1 MNDETQFTERA
12 LTILTLAQKLA
23 QDHQHPQLQPIHLLA
38 AFIETPED
46 GSVAYLQNLIER
58 GRYDY
63 DVFKRTVNRAL
74 VRIPQQNPAPSQITP
89 SYSLGQVLQDAAKI
103 QKQQKDSFIAQD
115 HLLFALFNDS
125 SIQQLFKEAQV
136 DIEAVKQQALEL
148 RGNQRIDSKGADTN
162 TPLEY
167 LSKYAIDMTEQA
179 RAGKLDPVIGREEE
193 IRSTIRVLARRI
205 KSNPCLIGEPG
216 IGKTAIIEG
225 VAQRIIDDDV
235 PTILQGSKLF
245 SLDLAALT
253 AGAKYKG
260 DFEERLKGVLKE
272 VEDSKT
278 LIVLFIDEIHMLM
291 GNGKDD
297 AANILK
303 PALSRGQLKVIGATT
318 NNEYR
323 SIVEKDGAFERRFQ
337 KIEVPEPTTRQTVA
351 ILRGLQPKYEIHHGV
366 RILDSALVTA
376 AQLAKRYLPYRRL
389 PDSAIDLVDI
399 SCAGVAVARDSKP
412 EELDSKE
419 RELQLIQVEIKAL
432 ERDED
437 SDSSTKERLK
447 QVKQKEASLQ
457 EELKPLKHRYEEE
470 RHGHEE
476 LTQAKK
482 KLDELE
488 NKAVDAERRYD
499 NATAADLR
507 YFAIPDIKKR
517 IAELEEQVAEEE
529 RRAGASSMIQNVVD
543 SDTIAETAARLT
555 GIPVKK
561 LTESENEKL
570 IHMEHELS
578 SQVVGQTEAIRAV
591 SNAVRL
597 ARSGLANPRQ
607 PASFLFL
614 GLSGSGKTEL
624 AKKVANFLFNDEDMI
639 IRVDC
644 SELSE
649 KHSVSKLLGT
659 TAGYVGFEEGGFL
672 TNQLKQKPYSVL
684 LFDEVE
690 KAHPDVLTV
699 LLQMLDDG
707 RITSGQG
714 KTVDCSNCIII
725 MTSNLGAEY
734 INSQPG
740 SKVQEA
746 TKGLVMGVVK
756 QHFRPEFLNRISG
769 IVVFNKLSR
778 KAIHKIVDIRLK
790 EIENRFE
797 ENDKHY
803 KLNVS
808 PEAKDF
814 LARYGYSSDMGA
826 RPLNR
831 LIQNEILNKMAL
843 RILRNEIK
851 DKETVNVVLKVGK
864 ARGTGHQED
873 EEEGLEVLPNNE
885 SSATLNQNADNM
897 DIDDFDHDEDDDI
910 EGAELD

>member
-12 LTILTLAQKLA
+12 LTVITVAQKLA

-46 GSVAYLQNLIER
+46 GTIAYLQNLIDKA
-58 GRYDY
+58 RYDY
-63 DVFKRTVNRAL
+63 DAFKRIVNKHL
-74 VRIPQQNPAPSQITP
+74 VRIPQQHPAPPQVTP
-89 SYSLGQVLQDAAKI
+89 SYALGQVLQDAAKI

-125 SIQQLFKEAQV
+125 SIKEIFKEAQI
-136 DIEAVKQQALEL
+136 DTEAVKQQALEL
-148 RGNQRIDSKGADTN
+148 RGNQRIDSRGADTN

-179 RAGKLDPVIGREEE
+179 RLGKLDPVIGREEE

-235 PTILQGSKLF
+235 PTILQNSKLF

-260 DFEERLKGVLKE
+260 DFEERFKGVLKE
-272 VEDSKT
+272 VEESKT
-278 LIVLFIDEIHMLM
+278 LIILFVDEIHMLM

-303 PALSRGQLKVIGATT
+303 PALSRAAIKVIGATT

-337 KIEVPEPTTRQTVA
+337 KIEVLEPTIRQTVA
-351 ILRGLQPKYEIHHGV
+351 ILRGIQSKYEIHHGV

-376 AQLAKRYLPYRRL
+376 TQLAKRYLPYRRL

-412 EELDSKE
+412 EELDSAE
-419 RELQLIQVEIKAL
+419 RNLQLIQVEIKAL
-432 ERDED
+432 ERDKD
-437 SDSSTKERLK
+437 ADSSTKERLK
-447 QVKQKEASLQ
+447 AAKKKEASIM
-457 EELKPLKHRYEEE
+457 EELEPLRQRYNEE
-470 RHGHEE
+470 RKGHEE
-476 LTQAKK
+476 LTLAKK
-482 KLDELE
+482 KLDDLE
-488 NKAVDAERRYD
+488 NKALDAERRYD
-499 NATAADLR
+499 TGTAADLR

-517 IAELEEQVAEEE
+517 IEQLEEQVAEEE
-529 RRAGASSMIQNVVD
+529 RRAGANSMIQNVVD

-570 IHMEHELS
+570 IHMEQDLS
-578 SQVVGQTEAIRAV
+578 KQVVGQMEAVKAV

-614 GLSGSGKTEL
+614 GLSGSGKTEM
-624 AKKVANFLFNDEDMI
+624 AKKIAGFLFNDEDMM

-659 TAGYVGFEEGGFL
+659 TAGYVGFDEGGFL
-672 TNQLKQKPYSVL
+672 TNQLQVKPYSVL

-699 LLQMLDDG
+699 MLQMLDDG
-707 RITSGQG
+707 RVTSGQG
-714 KTVDCSNCIII
+714 KTIDCSNSIII
-725 MTSNLGAEY
+725 MTSNLGAQF
-734 INSQPG
+734 IAGQSG
-740 SKVQEA
+740 SKIQPA
-746 TKGLVMGVVK
+746 TKESVMNVVK
-756 QHFRPEFLNRISG
+756 GHFRPEFLNRISS
-769 IVVFNKLSR
+769 IVIFNKLSR
-778 KAIHKIVDIRLK
+778 KVIHKIVDIRLK
-790 EIENRFE
+790 EIEDRFE
-797 ENDKHY
+797 MNDKHY
-803 KLNVS
+803 TLDLS
-808 PEAKDF
+808 PDAKEF
-814 LARYGYSSDMGA
+814 LAKYGYSDDMGA

-831 LIQNEILNKMAL
+831 LIQNEILNKLAI
-843 RILRNEIK
+843 RILKGQIK
-851 DKETVNVVLKVGK
+851 DKETVHVEYKQASDSG
-864 ARGTGHQED
+864 
-873 EEEGLEVLPNNE
+873 EEGLIVVPNHDG
-885 SSATLNQNADNM
+885 NASNTDEDM
-897 DIDDFDHDEDDDI
+897 DIDDESDYSDTPEIVND
-910 EGAELD
+910 LD

>member
-1 MNDETQFTERA
+1 MNDETQFTEKA
-12 LTILTLAQKLA
+12 LQLVTLAQKLA
-23 QDHQHPQLQPIHLLA
+23 SDHQHAQLQPLHVLA
-38 AFIETPED
+38 AFVDTPED
-46 GSVAYLQNLIER
+46 GSIGFLQNLIEKA
-58 GRYDY
+58 RYDW
-63 DVFKRTVNRAL
+63 DAFRRAVNKAL
-74 VRIPQQNPAPSQITP
+74 VRIPSQHPAPAEISP
-89 SYSLGQVLQDAAKI
+89 SYGFANVFKEAVKI

-115 HLLFALFNDS
+115 HLLFALFTDS
-125 SIQQLFKEAQV
+125 SVQQIFKECSI
-136 DIEAVKQQALEL
+136 DTEAIKQQALEM
-148 RGNQRIDSKGADTN
+148 RGSQRIDSRGADTN

-179 RAGKLDPVIGREEE
+179 CSGKLDPIIGREEE

-235 PTILQGSKLF
+235 PTILQGSKLY

-260 DFEERLKGVLKE
+260 DFEERLKGVIKE
-272 VEDSKT
+272 VEESKT

-337 KIEVPEPTTRQTVA
+337 KIDVAEPTVRQTVA

-376 AQLAKRYLPYRRL
+376 AQFAKRYLPYRRL
-389 PDSAIDLVDI
+389 PDSALDLVDI

-432 ERDED
+432 ERDKD
-437 SDSSTKERLK
+437 ADRSTKERLK
-447 QVKQKEASLQ
+447 MAKNKEASLM
-457 EELKPLKHRYEEE
+457 EELEPLRQRYNEE
-470 RHGHEE
+470 RKSYEE
-476 LTQAKK
+476 LTKAKR
-482 KLDELE
+482 KLDELD
-488 NKAVDAERRYD
+488 NKAQDAERRYD
-499 NATAADLR
+499 TATAADLR
-507 YFAIPDIKKR
+507 YFAIPDVKKQ
-517 IAELEEQVAEEE
+517 IEQLEKQVAEEE
-529 RRAGASSMIQNVVD
+529 NRSGSSSMVSNVVD
-543 SDTIAETAARLT
+543 SDTISETAARLT
-555 GIPVKK
+555 GIPVTK

-570 IHMEHELS
+570 LHMERDLS
-578 SQVVGQTEAIRAV
+578 SQVVGQLEAVKSV

-597 ARSGLANPRQ
+597 SRSGLANPRQ

-624 AKKVANFLFNDEDMI
+624 AKKIAGFLFNNEDMM

-649 KHSVSKLLGT
+649 KYSVSKLLGT
-659 TAGYVGFEEGGFL
+659 TAGYVGYEEGGFL
-672 TNQLKQKPYSVL
+672 TNQLKYKPYSVL

-714 KTVDCSNCIII
+714 KTIDCSNCIII
-725 MTSNLGAEY
+725 MTSNLGATY
-734 INSQPG
+734 INAQNG
-740 SKVQEA
+740 SKVTPE
-746 TKGLVMGVVK
+746 TKELVLSAVK
-756 QHFRPEFLNRISG
+756 QHFRPEFLNRISDM
-769 IVVFNKLSR
+769 IVFNKLSK

-790 EIENRFE
+790 EIEKRFE
-797 ENDKHY
+797 SNDKNY
-803 KLNVS
+803 KLNLT
-808 PEAKDF
+808 PEAKQF
-814 LARYGYSSDMGA
+814 LTDNGYSDDMGA

-831 LIQNEILNKMAL
+831 LIQNEILNKLAI
-843 RILRNEIK
+843 RILRNEIHE
-851 DKETVNVVLKVGK
+851 KETVNIVLKKSSK
-864 ARGTGHQED
+864 AGGEA
-873 EEEGLEVLPNNE
+873 EEYLEVLPNHE
-885 SSATLNQNADNM
+885 ANQNISAGLDQL
-897 DIDDFDHDEDDDI
+897 DDEDDDSQM
-910 EGAELD
+910 ELD

>member
-1 MNDETQFTERA
+1 MNDETQFTEKA
-12 LTILTLAQKLA
+12 LNVLTIAQKLA
-23 QDHQHPQLQPIHLLA
+23 EDHQHPQLQPIHLLA
-38 AFIETPED
+38 AFIATPED
-46 GSVAYLQNLIER
+46 GSVSYLQNLFDQA
-58 GRYDY
+58 RYDY
-63 DVFKRTVNRAL
+63 DLFKKSVNKHL
-74 VRIPQQNPAPSQITP
+74 VRIAQQHPAPQQVTP
-89 SYSLGQVLQDAAKI
+89 SYALGQVLQDAAKI

-115 HLLFALFNDS
+115 HLLFALFKDS
-125 SIQQLFKEAQV
+125 SIKQIFKDVQV
-136 DIEAVKQQALEL
+136 DVESIKQQALKL
-148 RGNQRIDSKGADTN
+148 RGNQKIDSRNADTN

-179 RAGKLDPVIGREEE
+179 RQGKLDPVIGREEE

-216 IGKTAIIEG
+216 IGKTSIIEG
-225 VAQRIIDDDV
+225 IASRIVDNDV
-235 PTILQGSKLF
+235 PTILQGCRLF
-245 SLDLAALT
+245 SLDLASLT

-272 VEDSKT
+272 VETST
-278 LIVLFIDEIHMLM
+278 QLIILFIDEIHMLM

-303 PALSRGQLKVIGATT
+303 PALSRGHLKVIGATT

-337 KIEVPEPTTRQTVA
+337 KIEVSEPTLRQTVA
-351 ILRGLQPKYEIHHGV
+351 ILRGLQQKYEIHHGV

-389 PDSAIDLVDI
+389 PDSALDLVDI

-419 RELQLIQVEIKAL
+419 RQLQLIEVEIKAL
-432 ERDED
+432 ERDKD
-437 SDSSTKERLK
+437 ADNTTKDRLQK
-447 QVKQKEASLQ
+447 VKQLEASLK
-457 EELKPLKHRYEEE
+457 EELEPLRQRYSQE
-470 RHGHEE
+470 RQGHEK
-476 LTQAKK
+476 LTSAKK
-482 KLDELE
+482 KLEELE
-488 NKAVDAERRYD
+488 NKAIDAERRYD

-507 YFAIPDIKKR
+507 YFAIPDIKKQ
-517 IAELEEQVAEEE
+517 IEHLENEVAEEQQ
-529 RRAGASSMIQNVVD
+529 RSQSMISNVVD
-543 SDTIAETAARLT
+543 SDTIGETAARLT

-570 IHMEHELS
+570 IHMERDLS
-578 SQVVGQTEAIRAV
+578 SEVVGQTEAVKAV

-597 ARSGLANPRQ
+597 SRSGLSNPRQ

-624 AKKVANFLFNDEDMI
+624 AKTIAGFLFNDKDMM

-649 KHSVSKLLGT
+649 KYSVSKLLGT

-672 TNQLKQKPYSVL
+672 TNQLQYKPYSVL

-690 KAHPDVLTV
+690 KAHPDVLTIM
-699 LLQMLDDG
+699 LQMLDDG
-707 RITSGQG
+707 RVTSGQG
-714 KTVDCSNCIII
+714 KTIDCSNCIII

-734 INSQPG
+734 IIGQEG
-740 SKVQEA
+740 SKIQDS
-746 TKGLVMGVVK
+746 TKTNVMNVVK
-756 QHFRPEFLNRISG
+756 SHFRPEFLNRISS

-790 EIENRFE
+790 EIEERFE
-797 ENDKHY
+797 MNDKHY
-803 KLNVS
+803 HLEVS
-808 PEAKDF
+808 KEAKDF
-814 LARYGYSSDMGA
+814 LARYGYSEDLGA

-831 LIQNEILNKMAL
+831 LIQNEILNKMAIK
-843 RILRNEIK
+843 ILKNEIR
-851 DKETVNVVLKVGK
+851 DKETVRVILKEGK
-864 ARGTGHQED
+864 ERGTGNNED
-873 EEEGLEVLPNNE
+873 EEESLEVLPNHASE
-885 SSATLNQNADNM
+885 YAYDEDM
-897 DIDDFDHDEDDDI
+897 DIDYENSSSDNIDEYEHVTSANVD
-910 EGAELD
+910 

>member
-1 MNDETQFTERA
+1 MDEETKFTDKA
-12 LTILTLAQKLA
+12 LSIVTLAQKLA
-23 QDHQHPQLQPIHLLA
+23 QDHQHPQIQPIHLLA
-38 AFIETPED
+38 AFVETPED
-46 GSVAYLQNLIER
+46 GSIGYLQNLIDKA
-58 GRYDY
+58 RYDY
-63 DVFKRTVNRAL
+63 EIFRRCVNKHL
-74 VRIPQQNPAPSQITP
+74 VRIASQTPAPAQVTP
-89 SYSLGQVLQDAAKI
+89 SYSMGQVLQEAAKI

-115 HLLFALFNDS
+115 HILFALIQDN
-125 SIQQLFKEAQV
+125 SIKTIFKECQI
-136 DIEAVKQQALEL
+136 DTEAVKQQALVL
-148 RGNQRIDSKGADTN
+148 RGNQKIDTRGADTN
-162 TPLEY
+162 TSLEY

-179 RAGKLDPVIGREEE
+179 RLGKLDPVIGREEE

-235 PTILQGSKLF
+235 PHILQYSKLF
-245 SLDLAALT
+245 SLDFAALT

-272 VEDSKT
+272 IEQSKT

-303 PALSRGQLKVIGATT
+303 PALSRGNLKVIGATT

-337 KIEVPEPTTRQTVA
+337 KIDVNEPTVRQTVA
-351 ILRGLQPKYEIHHGV
+351 ILRGLQQKYEIHHGV

-376 AQLAKRYLPYRRL
+376 SQLAKRYLPYRRL
-389 PDSAIDLVDI
+389 PDSALDLVDI

-419 RELQLIQVEIKAL
+419 RQLQLLQVEIKAL
-432 ERDED
+432 ERDEETD
-437 SDSSTKERLK
+437 PTTKERLK
-447 QVKQKEASLQ
+447 QARQKEASLL
-457 EELKPLKHRYEEE
+457 EELEPLRQRYNQE
-470 RHGHEE
+470 RESHEE
-476 LTQAKK
+476 LTKAKK

-488 NKAVDAERRYD
+488 NKAIDAERRSDYSS
-499 NATAADLR
+499 AADLR
-507 YFAIPDIKKR
+507 YFAIPDIKKK
-517 IAELEEQVAEEE
+517 ITELEIQVAEEE
-529 RRAGASSMIQNVVD
+529 SRAGSNAMIQNVVD

-555 GIPVKK
+555 GIPVNK

-570 IHMEHELS
+570 IHMERELVG
-578 SQVVGQTEAIRAV
+578 QVVGQSEAVKAV

-597 ARSGLANPRQ
+597 VRSGLANPKQ

-624 AKKVANFLFNDEDMI
+624 AKKVAGFLFNDENSMI
-639 IRVDC
+639 RIDC

-649 KHSVSKLLGT
+649 KYSVSKLLGT
-659 TAGYVGFEEGGFL
+659 TAGYVGYDEGGFL
-672 TNQLKQKPYSVL
+672 TNQLQQKPYSVL

-699 LLQMLDDG
+699 MLQMLDDG
-707 RITSGQG
+707 RLTSGQG
-714 KTVDCSNCIII
+714 KTIDCSNTIII
-725 MTSNLGAEY
+725 MTSNLGAQF
-734 INSQPG
+734 INAQDGAEIMNS
-740 SKVQEA
+740 
-746 TKGLVMGVVK
+746 TKELVMSAVK
-756 QHFRPEFLNRISG
+756 QHFRPEFLNRISS
-769 IVVFNKLSR
+769 IVVFNKLSH

-790 EIENRFE
+790 EIADRFQ

-803 KLNVS
+803 QLNVS
-808 PEAKDF
+808 QDAKDF
-814 LARYGYSSDMGA
+814 LAKYGYSEDMGA

-831 LIQNEILNKMAL
+831 LIQNEILNKLAI
-843 RILRNEIK
+843 RILKGQIK
-851 DKETVNVVLKVGK
+851 DKEVVRVVLDKQSSG
-864 ARGTGHQED
+864 
-873 EEEGLEVLPNNE
+873 EEQGLNVLPNHDVND
-885 SSATLNQNADNM
+885 SDFM
-897 DIDDFDHDEDDDI
+897 DIDPNSDEFN
-910 EGAELD
+910 

>member
-1 MNDETQFTERA
+1 MDDTTQFTERA
-12 LTILTLAQKLA
+12 LTILTIAQKLA

-46 GSVAYLQNLIER
+46 GSKPYLENLIEKA
-58 GRYDY
+58 RYDY
-63 DVFKRTVNRAL
+63 DSFKKIVNRNL
-74 VRIPQQNPAPSQITP
+74 VKIPQQQPAPSQITP
-89 SYSLGQVLQDAAKI
+89 SYALGQVLQSAAKI

-115 HLLFALFNDS
+115 HLLFALFEDS
-125 SIQQLFKEAQV
+125 SIKAIFKEAGIDV
-136 DIEAVKQQALEL
+136 EAIKQQALLL
-148 RGNQRIDSKGADTN
+148 RGNQKIDSKSADTN
-162 TPLEY
+162 EPLEY
-167 LSKYAIDMTEQA
+167 LNKYAIDMTEQA
-179 RAGKLDPVIGREEE
+179 REGKLDPVIGREEE

-260 DFEERLKGVLKE
+260 DFEERFKGVLKE
-272 VEDSKT
+272 IEESKT

-303 PALSRGQLKVIGATT
+303 PALSRGNLKVIGATT

-323 SIVEKDGAFERRFQ
+323 SIIEKDGAFERRFQ
-337 KIEVPEPTTRQTVA
+337 KIDVAEPTLRQTVA

-389 PDSAIDLVDI
+389 PDSALDLVDI

-419 RELQLIQVEIKAL
+419 RQLQLILVEIAAL
-432 ERDED
+432 ERDKD
-437 SDSSTKERLK
+437 ADSSTKDRLK
-447 QVKQKEASLQ
+447 QAKKREADLI
-457 EELKPLKHRYEEE
+457 EELEPLKQRYKEEKQ
-470 RHGHEE
+470 GHEE
-476 LTQAKK
+476 LNEAKK
-482 KLDELE
+482 KLDDLE
-488 NKAVDAERRYD
+488 NKALDAERRYD
-499 NATAADLR
+499 TGAAADLR
-507 YFAIPDIKKR
+507 YFAIPDVKKR
-517 IAELEEQVAEEE
+517 IEELEQQVAEEE
-529 RRAGASSMIQNVVD
+529 KVAGKDSMIQNVVD

-570 IHMEHELS
+570 IHMERDLS
-578 SQVVGQTEAIRAV
+578 NEVVGQMEAVKAV

-597 ARSGLANPRQ
+597 SRSGLANPRQ

-624 AKKVANFLFNDEDMI
+624 AKKIAGFLFNDEDNI
-639 IRVDC
+639 IRIDC

-659 TAGYVGFEEGGFL
+659 TAGYVGYEEGGFL
-672 TNQLKQKPYSVL
+672 TNALKYKPYSVL

-699 LLQMLDDG
+699 MLQMLDDG

-714 KTVDCSNCIII
+714 KTIDCSNSIII
-725 MTSNLGAEY
+725 MTSNLGAQY
-734 INSQPG
+734 IQKQAG
-740 SKVQEA
+740 SKVSDE
-746 TKGLVMGVVK
+746 TKEEVMNVVRG
-756 QHFRPEFLNRISG
+756 HFRPEFLNRISG

-790 EIENRFE
+790 EIEHRFE
-797 ENDKHY
+797 QNDKHY
-803 KLNVS
+803 KLNLTDD
-808 PEAKDF
+808 AKNF
-814 LARYGYSSDMGA
+814 LAKYGYSDDMGA

-831 LIQNEILNKMAL
+831 LIQNEILNKLAIK
-843 RILRNEIK
+843 ILRHEIR
-851 DKETVNVVLKVGK
+851 DKEEVNVVLKKGK
-864 ARGTGHQED
+864 DRD
-873 EEEGLEVLPNNE
+873 EKRSMNDETEHLEVLPNHEPSTKASTDTSNE
-885 SSATLNQNADNM
+885 W
-897 DIDDFDHDEDDDI
+897 DEDDDMDVD
-910 EGAELD
+910 LD

>member
-1 MNDETQFTERA
+1 MNDETQFTEKA
-12 LTILTLAQKLA
+12 LSILTIAQKLA
-23 QDHQHPQLQPIHLLA
+23 EDHQHPQLQPIHILA

-46 GSVAYLQNLIER
+46 GTIAYLQNLFDKAR
-58 GRYDY
+58 FDY
-63 DVFKRTVNRAL
+63 DAFKRIVNKNL
-74 VRIPQQNPAPSQITP
+74 VRIPQQQPAPQQITP
-89 SYSLGQVLQDAAKI
+89 SYALGQVLQEAAKI
-103 QKQQKDSFIAQD
+103 QQQQKDSFIAQD
-115 HLLFALFNDS
+115 HILFALFKDS
-125 SIQQLFKEAQV
+125 SIQSIFKEGAV
-136 DIEAVKQQALEL
+136 DIEAIKQQALKL
-148 RGNQRIDSKGADTN
+148 RGNQKIDSRGADTN

-167 LSKYAIDMTEQA
+167 LSKYALDMTEQA
-179 RAGKLDPVIGREEE
+179 REGKLDPVIGREEE

-216 IGKTAIIEG
+216 IGKTSIIEG
-225 VAQRIIDDDV
+225 IAARIVDNDV
-235 PTILQGSKLF
+235 PTILQNCKLF
-245 SLDLAALT
+245 SLDLASLT

-278 LIVLFIDEIHMLM
+278 LIILFIDEIHMLM

-303 PALSRGQLKVIGATT
+303 PALSRGHLKVIGATT

-337 KIEVPEPTTRQTVA
+337 KIEVSEPTLRQTVA

-389 PDSAIDLVDI
+389 PDSALDLVDI

-419 RELQLIQVEIKAL
+419 RQLQLLKVEIKAL
-432 ERDED
+432 ERDKDAD
-437 SDSSTKERLK
+437 STTKGRLQKAK
-447 QVKQKEASLQ
+447 QMEASLT
-457 EELKPLKHRYEEE
+457 EELQPLRDRYNEEK
-470 RHGHEE
+470 HGHEE
-476 LTQAKK
+476 LTEAKR

-488 NKAVDAERRYD
+488 NKAADAERRYD
-499 NATAADLR
+499 TATAADLR
-507 YFAIPDIKKR
+507 YFAIPDLKKR
-517 IAELEEQVAEEE
+517 IDDLENQVTEENE
-529 RRAGASSMIQNVVD
+529 RAGSNAMISNIVD
-543 SDTIAETAARLT
+543 SETISETAARLT

-561 LTESENEKL
+561 LSESENEKL
-570 IHMEHELS
+570 IHMEKELS
-578 SQVVGQTEAIRAV
+578 SEVVGQMDAIKAV

-597 ARSGLANPRQ
+597 SRSGLSNPRQ

-624 AKKVANFLFNDEDMI
+624 AKTIAGFLFNDKDMM

-649 KHSVSKLLGT
+649 KYSVSKLLGT
-659 TAGYVGFEEGGFL
+659 TAGYVGYDEGGFL
-672 TNQLKQKPYSVL
+672 TNQLQYKPYSVL

-699 LLQMLDDG
+699 MLQMLDDG

-714 KTVDCSNCIII
+714 KTIDCSNCIII
-725 MTSNLGAEY
+725 MTSNLGAQF
-734 INSQPG
+734 INSQEG
-740 SKVQEA
+740 AKIKDS
-746 TKGLVMGVVK
+746 TKNQVMNAVK
-756 QHFRPEFLNRISG
+756 SHFRPEFLNRISS

-790 EIENRFE
+790 EIEDRFE
-797 ENDKHY
+797 ANDKHY
-803 KLNVS
+803 KLVVS
-808 PEAKDF
+808 PDAKDF
-814 LARYGYSSDMGA
+814 LSKYGYSDDMGA

-831 LIQNEILNKMAL
+831 LIQNEILNKMAM
-843 RILRNEIK
+843 RILKGEIL
-851 DKETVNVVLKVGK
+851 DKESVKVELVHGK
-864 ARGTGHQED
+864 DRGTGLKAS
-873 EEEGLEVLPNNE
+873 EEERLEVLPNHKAKRE
-885 SSATLNQNADNM
+885 EKADDLSDDYDEDM
-897 DIDDFDHDEDDDI
+897 DID
-910 EGAELD
+910 LD

>member
-1 MNDETQFTERA
+1 MNDETQFTDRA
-12 LTILTLAQKLA
+12 LTLLTLAQKLA

-38 AFIETPED
+38 AFVDTPED
-46 GSVAYLQNLIER
+46 GSKPYLQNLIEK

-63 DVFKRTVNRAL
+63 DNFKRTVNKHL
-74 VRIPQQNPAPSQITP
+74 VRVPAQHPAPTQITP

-125 SIQQLFKEAQV
+125 SIQQLFKEAGV
-136 DIEAVKQQALEL
+136 DIEAIKQQALEM
-148 RGNQRIDSKGADTN
+148 RGNQRIDSRGSDTS

-167 LSKYAIDMTEQA
+167 LSKYALDMTEEA
-179 RAGKLDPVIGREEE
+179 RKGKLDPVIGREEE

-260 DFEERLKGVLKE
+260 DYEERLKGVLKE
-272 VEDSKT
+272 VEESKT
-278 LIVLFIDEIHMLM
+278 LIVLFIDEIHMVM

-323 SIVEKDGAFERRFQ
+323 AIVEKDAAFERRFQ
-337 KIEVPEPTTRQTVA
+337 TIEVREPTLRQTVA

-376 AQLAKRYLPYRRL
+376 SQLAKRYLPYRRL
-389 PDSAIDLVDI
+389 PDSALDLVDI

-419 RELQLIQVEIKAL
+419 RELQLLQVEIKAL
-432 ERDED
+432 ERDVEAD
-437 SDSSTKERLK
+437 STTKERLK
-447 QVKQKEASLQ
+447 QARQKEASVQ
-457 EELKPLKHRYEEE
+457 EELEPLRQRYDEE
-470 RHGHEE
+470 RHGHQE
-476 LTQAKK
+476 LTQAKR

-488 NKAVDAERRYD
+488 NKALDAERRYD
-499 NATAADLR
+499 TATAADLR
-507 YFAIPDIKKR
+507 YFAIPDLKKR
-517 IAELEEQVAEEE
+517 IDQLEEEVAEEE
-529 RRAGASSMIQNVVD
+529 RRAGNNSMIQNVVD

-561 LTESENEKL
+561 LTESENDKL
-570 IHMEHELS
+570 IHMEQDLS
-578 SQVVGQTEAIRAV
+578 SQVVGQMEAIKAV

-597 ARSGLANPRQ
+597 ARSGLGNPRQ

-624 AKKVANFLFNDEDMI
+624 AKKVAGFLFNDEDMM

-659 TAGYVGFEEGGFL
+659 TAGYVGYEEGGFL
-672 TNQLKQKPYSVL
+672 TNLLQRKPYSVL

-707 RITSGQG
+707 RITSGGG
-714 KTVDCSNCIII
+714 KTVDCSNCIVI
-725 MTSNLGAEY
+725 MTSNLGAEI
-734 INSQPG
+734 INAQPG
-740 SKVQEA
+740 SRIQES
-746 TKGLVMGVVK
+746 TKGQVMSVVGA
-756 QHFRPEFLNRISG
+756 HFRPEFLNRISS

-790 EIENRFE
+790 EIQKRFE

-803 KLNVS
+803 KLDVS

-814 LARYGYSSDMGA
+814 LARYGYSSDLGA

-831 LIQNEILNKMAL
+831 LIQSEILNKLAL
-843 RILRNEIK
+843 RILKGEIR
-851 DKETVNVVLKVGK
+851 DKETVRVVFKKGA
-864 ARGTGHQED
+864 ARGTGRMED
-873 EEEGLEVLPNNE
+873 EEEGLEVLPNREAANK
-885 SSATLNQNADNM
+885 SNPATAEM
-897 DIDDFDHDEDDDI
+897 DVDDEDEMADDDD
-910 EGAELD
+910 LD

>member
-63 DVFKRTVNRAL
+63 DTFKRTVNRAL

-103 QKQQKDSFIAQD
+103 EKQQKDSFIAQD
-115 HLLFALFNDS
+115 HLLFALFKDS
-125 SIQQLFKEAQV
+125 SIQQIFKEAQV

-148 RGNQRIDSKGADTN
+148 RGNQRIDSRGADTN

-376 AQLAKRYLPYRRL
+376 SQLAKRYLPYRRL

-447 QVKQKEASLQ
+447 QARQKEASLQ

-578 SQVVGQTEAIRAV
+578 SQVVGQTEAIKAV

-672 TNQLKQKPYSVL
+672 TNQLKNKPYSVL

-714 KTVDCSNCIII
+714 KTVDCSNSIII

-734 INSQPG
+734 INAQPG

-797 ENDKHY
+797 ANDKHY

-873 EEEGLEVLPNNE
+873 EEEGLEVLPNHD
-885 SSATLNQNADNM
+885 SSATENTDNM
-897 DIDDFDHDEDDDI
+897 DVDDFYDDDDDDI
-910 EGAELD
+910 DGAELD

>member
-1 MNDETQFTERA
+1 MNDETQFTDRA
-12 LTILTLAQKLA
+12 LNVLTLAQKLA
-23 QDHQHPQLQPIHLLA
+23 QDHQHAQLQPIHLLA
-38 AFIETPED
+38 AFVDRPED
-46 GSVAYLQNLIER
+46 GSIPFLQNLVEKA
-58 GRYDY
+58 RYDY
-63 DVFKRTVNRAL
+63 STFSRSVNRHL
-74 VRIPQQNPAPSQITP
+74 VRVPSQHPAPQQVSP
-89 SYSLGQVLQDAAKI
+89 SYSLAQVLQDAVKI

-125 SIQQLFKEAQV
+125 SIQQVFKDAGV
-136 DIEAVKQQALEL
+136 DIEAIKQQALEM
-148 RGNQRIDSKGADTN
+148 RGNQRIDSRGSDTS

-167 LSKYAIDMTEQA
+167 LSKYALDMTEQA
-179 RAGKLDPVIGREEE
+179 RKGKVDPVIGREEE

-260 DFEERLKGVLKE
+260 DYEERLKGVLKE
-272 VEDSKT
+272 VEESKT
-278 LIVLFIDEIHMLM
+278 LIVLFIDEIHMVM

-323 SIVEKDGAFERRFQ
+323 AIVEKDGAFERRFQ
-337 KIEVPEPTTRQTVA
+337 TIEVLEPTIRQTVA

-366 RILDSALVTA
+366 RILDSSLVTA
-376 AQLAKRYLPYRRL
+376 SQLAKRYLPYRRL
-389 PDSAIDLVDI
+389 PDSALDLVDI

-419 RELQLIQVEIKAL
+419 RELQLLQVEIKAL
-432 ERDED
+432 ERDID
-437 SDSSTKERLK
+437 SDSTTKERLH
-447 QVKQKEASLQ
+447 QAKQKEASVQ
-457 EELKPLKHRYEEE
+457 EELEPLRKRYEEE

-488 NKAVDAERRYD
+488 NKALDAERRYD

-517 IAELEEQVAEEE
+517 IEQLEEEVAEEE
-529 RRAGASSMIQNVVD
+529 RRAGNTSMVQNVVD
-543 SDTIAETAARLT
+543 SDTIAENAARLT

-561 LTESENEKL
+561 LTESENDKL
-570 IHMEHELS
+570 IHMERELS
-578 SQVVGQTEAIRAV
+578 SEVVGQMEAIKSV

-597 ARSGLANPRQ
+597 TRSGLGNPRQ

-624 AKKVANFLFNDEDMI
+624 AKKVAGFLFNDEDMM

-649 KHSVSKLLGT
+649 KHSISKLLGT
-659 TAGYVGFEEGGFL
+659 TAGYIGYEEGGFL
-672 TNQLKQKPYSVL
+672 TNLVQRKPYSVL

-699 LLQMLDDG
+699 MLQMLDDG
-707 RITSGQG
+707 RVTAGSG
-714 KTVDCSNCIII
+714 KTIDCSNCIVI
-725 MTSNLGAEY
+725 MTSNLGAEI
-734 INSQPG
+734 INAQPG
-740 SKVQEA
+740 SRIQDS
-746 TKGLVMGVVK
+746 TKGQVMSILGV
-756 QHFRPEFLNRISG
+756 HFRPEFLNRISS
-769 IVVFNKLSR
+769 IVIFNKLSR
-778 KAIHKIVDIRLK
+778 KAIHKIVDIRLN
-790 EIENRFE
+790 EIQNRFE
-797 ENDKHY
+797 ENDKNY
-803 KLNVS
+803 KLDVS
-808 PEAKDF
+808 QEAKDF
-814 LARYGYSSDMGA
+814 LAKYGYSSDLGA

-831 LIQNEILNKMAL
+831 LIQNEILNKLAL
-843 RILRNEIK
+843 RILKGEIRDK
-851 DKETVNVVLKVGK
+851 DTVRVVFRKGI
-864 ARGTGHQED
+864 ARGTGRYED
-873 EEEGLEVLPNNE
+873 EEEGLEVLPNREAANKSNPE
-885 SSATLNQNADNM
+885 TVEM
-897 DIDDFDHDEDDDI
+897 DVDEEEPDYQDDD
-910 EGAELD
+910 LD

>member
-12 LTILTLAQKLA
+12 LTIVTLAQKLA

-46 GSVAYLQNLIER
+46 GSVAYLQNLIEKA
-58 GRYDY
+58 RYDY
-63 DVFKRTVNRAL
+63 DNFKRTVNKHL
-74 VRIPQQNPAPSQITP
+74 VRIPQQHPAPPQVTP
-89 SYSLGQVLQDAAKI
+89 SYSTGQVLQEAVKI

-115 HLLFALFNDS
+115 HILFALFTDS
-125 SIQQLFKEAQV
+125 SIKQVFSEAQV
-136 DIEAVKQQALEL
+136 DIEAVKQQALVL
-148 RGNQRIDSKGADTN
+148 RGNQKIDSRGADTN

-179 RAGKLDPVIGREEE
+179 RQGKLDPVIGREEE

-272 VEDSKT
+272 IEESKT

-323 SIVEKDGAFERRFQ
+323 AIIEKDGAFERRFQ
-337 KIEVPEPTTRQTVA
+337 KIDVQEPSTRQTVA
-351 ILRGLQPKYEIHHGV
+351 ILRGLQQKYEIHHGV

-376 AQLAKRYLPYRRL
+376 SQLAKRYLPYRRL
-389 PDSAIDLVDI
+389 PDSALDLVDI

-419 RELQLIQVEIKAL
+419 RQLQLIQVEIKAL
-432 ERDED
+432 ERDEEAD
-437 SDSSTKERLK
+437 PTTKERL
-447 QVKQKEASLQ
+447 QQARQKEASLE
-457 EELKPLKHRYEEE
+457 EELKPLVQRYNEE
-470 RHGHEE
+470 REGHEE
-476 LTQAKK
+476 LTKAKK

-488 NKAVDAERRYD
+488 NKAVDAERRAD
-499 NATAADLR
+499 TATAADLR
-507 YFAIPDIKKR
+507 YFAIPDIKKH
-517 IAELEEQVAEEE
+517 IEELEQQVAEEE
-529 RRAGASSMIQNVVD
+529 RIAGSGKMIQNVVD

-555 GIPVKK
+555 GIPVSK

-570 IHMEHELS
+570 IHMERDLS
-578 SQVVGQTEAIRAV
+578 SQVVGQMEAVKAV

-597 ARSGLANPRQ
+597 SRSGLANPRQ

-624 AKKVANFLFNDEDMI
+624 AKKVAGFLFNDENAM

-644 SELSE
+644 SELGE
-649 KHSVSKLLGT
+649 KYSVSKLLGT
-659 TAGYVGFEEGGFL
+659 TAGYVGYDEGGFL
-672 TNQLKQKPYSVL
+672 TNQLQRKPYSVL

-699 LLQMLDDG
+699 MLQMLDDG

-714 KTVDCSNCIII
+714 KTIDCSNSIVI
-725 MTSNLGAEY
+725 MTSNLGATF
-734 INSQPG
+734 ISSQPG
-740 SKVQEA
+740 AKIQES
-746 TKGLVMGVVK
+746 TKELVMGAVR
-756 QHFRPEFLNRISG
+756 QHFRPEFLNRISS
-769 IVVFNKLSR
+769 IVVFNKLSH
-778 KAIHKIVDIRLK
+778 KAINKIVDIRMK
-790 EIENRFE
+790 EIEERFE

-808 PEAKDF
+808 PEAKEF
-814 LARYGYSSDMGA
+814 LAKYGYSEDMGA

-831 LIQNEILNKMAL
+831 LIQNEILNKMAI
-843 RILRNEIK
+843 RILKGQIK
-851 DKETVNVVLKVGK
+851 DKETVNVVLENNG
-864 ARGTGHQED
+864 
-873 EEEGLEVLPNNE
+873 EEGELEVLPNHESNNE
-885 SSATLNQNADNM
+885 DM
-897 DIDDFDHDEDDDI
+897 DIDDAWEDVEDD
-910 EGAELD
+910 LDDANPLD

>member
-23 QDHQHPQLQPIHLLA
+23 QDHQHAQLQPVHILG
-38 AFIETPED
+38 AFVETPED
-46 GSVAYLQNLIER
+46 GSIPYLQNLIEKA
-58 GRYDY
+58 RYDY
-63 DVFKRTVNRAL
+63 DTFRRTVNKHV

-89 SYSLGQVLQDAAKI
+89 SYATGQVLQEAMKI
-103 QKQQKDSFIAQD
+103 QKQQKDSFVAQD
-115 HLLFALFNDS
+115 HILFALFKDS
-125 SIQQLFKEAQV
+125 TIQQIFKEAQV

-148 RGNQRIDSKGADTN
+148 RGNQKIDSRGADTSSS
-162 TPLEY
+162 LEY
-167 LSKYAIDMTEQA
+167 LNKYAIDMTEQA
-179 RAGKLDPVIGREEE
+179 RLGKLDPVIGREEE

-235 PTILQGSKLF
+235 PSILFGSKLF

-260 DFEERLKGVLKE
+260 DYEERLKGVLKE
-272 VEDSKT
+272 VEESKT
-278 LIVLFIDEIHMLM
+278 LIILFIDEIHMLM

-303 PALSRGQLKVIGATT
+303 PALSRGHLKVIGATT

-337 KIEVPEPTTRQTVA
+337 KIDVQEPTTRQTVA
-351 ILRGLQPKYEIHHGV
+351 ILRGLQQKYEIHHGV

-376 AQLAKRYLPYRRL
+376 SQLAKRYLPYRRL
-389 PDSAIDLVDI
+389 PDSALDLVDI

-419 RELQLIQVEIKAL
+419 RALQLLQVEIKAL
-432 ERDED
+432 ERDEEAD
-437 SDSSTKERLK
+437 PTTKERL
-447 QVKQKEASLQ
+447 QQARQREASLQ
-457 EELKPLKHRYEEE
+457 EELEPLRQRYNEE
-470 RHGHEE
+470 RKGHEE
-476 LTQAKK
+476 LTKAKK
-482 KLDELE
+482 KLEELE
-488 NKAVDAERRYD
+488 NKAADAERRYD
-499 NATAADLR
+499 TATAADLR
-507 YFAIPDIKKR
+507 YFAIPDLKNQIDVL
-517 IAELEEQVAEEE
+517 ENQVLEEES
-529 RRAGASSMIQNVVD
+529 RAGSGAMVQNVVD

-555 GIPVKK
+555 GIPVNK

-570 IHMEHELS
+570 IHMERELAS
-578 SQVVGQTEAIRAV
+578 EVVGQSEAIKAV

-597 ARSGLANPRQ
+597 SRSGLSNPRQ

-624 AKKVANFLFNDEDMI
+624 AKRIAAFLFNDSDAM

-649 KHSVSKLLGT
+649 KYSVSKLLGT
-659 TAGYVGFEEGGFL
+659 TAGYVGYEEGGFL
-672 TNQLKQKPYSVL
+672 TNQLQRRPYSVL

-699 LLQMLDDG
+699 MLQMLDDG
-707 RITSGQG
+707 RLTSGQG
-714 KTVDCSNCIII
+714 KTIDCSNCIII
-725 MTSNLGAEY
+725 MTSNLGATF
-734 INSQPG
+734 ISSQSG
-740 SKVQEA
+740 SRIEES
-746 TKGLVMGVVK
+746 TKNLVMGAVK
-756 QHFRPEFLNRISG
+756 QHFRPEFLNRISS
-769 IVVFNKLSR
+769 IVVFNKLSP
-778 KAIHKIVDIRLK
+778 KAIHRIVDIRLK
-790 EIENRFE
+790 EIEERFE

-803 KLNVS
+803 KLELA
-808 PEAKDF
+808 PDAKNY
-814 LARYGYSSDMGA
+814 LARNGYSEDMGA

-831 LIQNEILNKMAL
+831 LIQNEILNRMAM
-843 RILRNEIK
+843 RILKGQIK
-851 DKETVNVVLKVGK
+851 DKETVRVVLK
-864 ARGTGHQED
+864 HNENPDMD
-873 EEEGLEVLPNNE
+873 EPDQLDVLPNHQ
-885 SSATLNQNADNM
+885 SSDADM
-897 DIDDFDHDEDDDI
+897 DVDNDWDEDLDDSVTD
-910 EGAELD
+910 ATPLD

>member
-12 LTILTLAQKLA
+12 LTIVTLAQKLA

-46 GSVAYLQNLIER
+46 GSVAYLQNLIEKA
-58 GRYDY
+58 RYDY
-63 DVFKRTVNRAL
+63 DNFKRTVNKHL
-74 VRIPQQNPAPSQITP
+74 VRIPQQHPAPPQVTP
-89 SYSLGQVLQDAAKI
+89 SYSTGQVLQEAVKI

-115 HLLFALFNDS
+115 HILFALFTDS
-125 SIQQLFKEAQV
+125 SIKQVFSEAQV
-136 DIEAVKQQALEL
+136 DIEAVKQQALVL
-148 RGNQRIDSKGADTN
+148 RGNQKIDSRGADTN

-179 RAGKLDPVIGREEE
+179 RQGKLDPVIGREEE

-272 VEDSKT
+272 IEESKT

-323 SIVEKDGAFERRFQ
+323 AIIEKDGAFERRFQ
-337 KIEVPEPTTRQTVA
+337 KIDVQEPSTRQTVA
-351 ILRGLQPKYEIHHGV
+351 ILRGLQQKYEIHHGV

-376 AQLAKRYLPYRRL
+376 SQLAKRYLPYRRL
-389 PDSAIDLVDI
+389 PDSALDLVDI

-419 RELQLIQVEIKAL
+419 RQLQLIQVEIKAL
-432 ERDED
+432 ERDEEAD
-437 SDSSTKERLK
+437 PTTKERL
-447 QVKQKEASLQ
+447 QQARQKEASLE
-457 EELKPLKHRYEEE
+457 EELKPLVQRYNEE
-470 RHGHEE
+470 REGHEE
-476 LTQAKK
+476 LTKAKK
-482 KLDELE
+482 KLEELE
-488 NKAVDAERRYD
+488 NKAVDAERRAD
-499 NATAADLR
+499 TATAADLR
-507 YFAIPDIKKR
+507 YFAIPDIKKH
-517 IAELEEQVAEEE
+517 IEELEQQVAEEE
-529 RRAGASSMIQNVVD
+529 RIAGSGKMIQNVVD

-555 GIPVKK
+555 GIPVSK

-570 IHMEHELS
+570 IHMERDLS
-578 SQVVGQTEAIRAV
+578 SQVVGQMEAVKAV

-597 ARSGLANPRQ
+597 SRSGLANPRQ

-624 AKKVANFLFNDEDMI
+624 AKKVAGFLFNDENAM

-644 SELSE
+644 SELGE
-649 KHSVSKLLGT
+649 KYSVSKLLGT
-659 TAGYVGFEEGGFL
+659 TAGYVGYDEGGFL
-672 TNQLKQKPYSVL
+672 TNQLQRKPYSVL

-699 LLQMLDDG
+699 MLQMLDDG

-714 KTVDCSNCIII
+714 KTIDCSNSIVI
-725 MTSNLGAEY
+725 MTSNLGATF
-734 INSQPG
+734 ISSQPG
-740 SKVQEA
+740 AKIQES
-746 TKGLVMGVVK
+746 TKELVMGAVR
-756 QHFRPEFLNRISG
+756 QHFRPEFLNRISS
-769 IVVFNKLSR
+769 IVVFNKLSH
-778 KAIHKIVDIRLK
+778 KAINKIVDIRMK
-790 EIENRFE
+790 EIEERFE

-808 PEAKDF
+808 PEAKEF
-814 LARYGYSSDMGA
+814 LAKYGYSEDMGA

-831 LIQNEILNKMAL
+831 LIQNEILNKMAI
-843 RILRNEIK
+843 RILKGQIK
-851 DKETVNVVLKVGK
+851 DKETVNVVLENNG
-864 ARGTGHQED
+864 
-873 EEEGLEVLPNNE
+873 EEGELEVLPNHE
-885 SSATLNQNADNM
+885 SNHEDM
-897 DIDDFDHDEDDDI
+897 DIDDAWEDVDDD
-910 EGAELD
+910 LDDANPLD

>member
-1 MNDETQFTERA
+1 MNDESQFTEKA
-12 LTILTLAQKLA
+12 LTILTIAQKLA
-23 QDHQHPQLQPIHLLA
+23 QDHQHPQLQPIHILA
-38 AFIETPED
+38 AFVETPED
-46 GSVAYLQNLIER
+46 GSISYLQNLFDKA
-58 GRYDY
+58 RYDY
-63 DVFKRTVNRAL
+63 DSFRRTVNRNL
-74 VRIPQQNPAPSQITP
+74 VRIPQQHPAPQQITP
-89 SYSLGQVLQDAAKI
+89 SYALGQVLQEAAKI
-103 QKQQKDSFIAQD
+103 QQQQKDSFIAQD
-115 HLLFALFNDS
+115 HLLFALFKDS
-125 SIQQLFKEAQV
+125 SIQQIFKEASV
-136 DIEAVKQQALEL
+136 DIESIKQQALQL
-148 RGNQRIDSKGADTN
+148 RGNQKIDSRGADTN

-167 LSKYAIDMTEQA
+167 LNKYAVDMTEQA
-179 RAGKLDPVIGREEE
+179 RQGKLDPVIGREEE

-216 IGKTAIIEG
+216 IGKTSIIEG
-225 VAQRIIDDDV
+225 IAARIVDNDV
-235 PTILQGSKLF
+235 PEILKNCKLF

-272 VEDSKT
+272 IEQSKT
-278 LIVLFIDEIHMLM
+278 LIILFIDEIHMLM

-303 PALSRGQLKVIGATT
+303 PALSRGHLKVIGATT

-337 KIEVPEPTTRQTVA
+337 KIEVSEPTIRQTVA

-389 PDSAIDLVDI
+389 PDSALDLVDI

-419 RELQLIQVEIKAL
+419 RQLQLLKVEIKAL
-432 ERDED
+432 ERDKDAD
-437 SDSSTKERLK
+437 STTKERLQK
-447 QVKQKEASLQ
+447 ARQKEASLE
-457 EELKPLKHRYEEE
+457 EELEPLRQRYNEEK
-470 RHGHEE
+470 RGHEE
-476 LTQAKK
+476 LTEAKK

-488 NKAVDAERRYD
+488 NKAADADRRYD
-499 NATAADLR
+499 TATAADLR

-517 IAELEEQVAEEE
+517 IADLEKKVAEEQE
-529 RRAGASSMIQNVVD
+529 RAGANSMISNVVD

-570 IHMEHELS
+570 IHMEKELS
-578 SQVVGQTEAIRAV
+578 SEVVGQMEAIKAV

-624 AKKVANFLFNDEDMI
+624 AKTIAGFLFNDKDMM

-649 KHSVSKLLGT
+649 KYSVSKLLGT
-659 TAGYVGFEEGGFL
+659 TAGYVGYEEGGFL
-672 TNQLKQKPYSVL
+672 TNQLQYKPYSVL

-699 LLQMLDDG
+699 MLQMLDDG

-714 KTVDCSNCIII
+714 KTIDCSNCIII
-725 MTSNLGAEY
+725 MTSNLGAQY
-734 INSQPG
+734 INSQQG
-740 SKVQEA
+740 SKITDE
-746 TKGLVMGVVK
+746 TKALVMGAVK
-756 QHFRPEFLNRISG
+756 QHFRPEFLNRISS
-769 IVVFNKLSR
+769 IIVFNKLSR

-790 EIENRFE
+790 EIEQRFE
-797 ENDKHY
+797 ANDKHY
-803 KLNVS
+803 KLDVS

-814 LARYGYSSDMGA
+814 LAKYGYSDDMGA

-831 LIQNEILNKMAL
+831 LIQNEILNKLAM
-843 RILRNEIK
+843 RILKGEIR
-851 DKETVNVVLKVGK
+851 DKETVKVKLIHGK
-864 ARGTGHQED
+864 PRGTSEKED
-873 EEEGLEVLPNNE
+873 EEERLDVVPNHKAKT
-885 SSATLNQNADNM
+885 SSEPDELS
-897 DIDDFDHDEDDDI
+897 DDYDEDMDVD
-910 EGAELD
+910 LD

>member
-23 QDHQHPQLQPIHLLA
+23 QDHQHAQLQPVHLLA
-38 AFIETPED
+38 AFVETPED
-46 GSVAYLQNLIER
+46 GSMPYLQNLIEKA
-58 GRYDY
+58 RYDY
-63 DVFKRTVNRAL
+63 DSFRRIVNSHL
-74 VRIPQQNPAPSQITP
+74 VRIPQQNPAPAQISP
-89 SYSLGQVLQDAAKI
+89 SYGTAQVLQEAAKI

-115 HLLFALFNDS
+115 HILFALFTDS
-125 SIQQLFKEAQV
+125 SIQQIFKEAGV
-136 DIEAVKQQALEL
+136 EIEAVKQQALEL
-148 RGNQRIDSKGADTN
+148 RGNQKIDSRGADTSSS
-162 TPLEY
+162 LEY
-167 LSKYAIDMTEQA
+167 LTKYAVDMTEQA
-179 RAGKLDPVIGREEE
+179 REGKLDPVIGREEE
-193 IRSTIRVLARRI
+193 IRGTIRVLARRI

-272 VEDSKT
+272 IEESKT

-303 PALSRGQLKVIGATT
+303 PALSRGHLKVIGATT

-323 SIVEKDGAFERRFQ
+323 AIVEKDGAFERRFQ
-337 KIEVPEPTTRQTVA
+337 KIDVQEPTTRQTVA

-389 PDSAIDLVDI
+389 PDSALDLVDI

-419 RELQLIQVEIKAL
+419 RQLQLIQVEIKAL
-432 ERDED
+432 ERDEEAD
-437 SDSSTKERLK
+437 PTTKERL
-447 QVKQKEASLQ
+447 QQARQKEASLK
-457 EELKPLKHRYEEE
+457 EELEPLRQRYNEE
-470 RHGHEE
+470 RQGHEE
-476 LTQAKK
+476 LTKAKK

-488 NKAVDAERRYD
+488 NKALDAERRYD
-499 NATAADLR
+499 TATAADLR
-507 YFAIPDIKKR
+507 YFAIPDVKKQ
-517 IAELEEQVAEEE
+517 IEELEQQVAEEE
-529 RRAGASSMIQNVVD
+529 KRAGAGAMVQNVVD

-555 GIPVKK
+555 GIPVNK

-570 IHMEHELS
+570 IHMEKVLS
-578 SQVVGQTEAIRAV
+578 TEVVGQMEAIKAV

-597 ARSGLANPRQ
+597 SRSGLANPRQ

-624 AKKVANFLFNDEDMI
+624 AKRIAAFLFNDENAM

-649 KHSVSKLLGT
+649 KYSVSKLLGT
-659 TAGYVGFEEGGFL
+659 TAGYVGYEEGGFL
-672 TNQLKQKPYSVL
+672 TNQLQRRPYSVL

-690 KAHPDVLTV
+690 KAHPDVLTIM
-699 LLQMLDDG
+699 LQMLDDG
-707 RITSGQG
+707 RLTSGQG
-714 KTVDCSNCIII
+714 KVINCSNCIVI
-725 MTSNLGAEY
+725 MTSNLGATY

-740 SKVQEA
+740 SKIEEA
-746 TKGLVMGVVK
+746 TKGLVMGAVR
-756 QHFRPEFLNRISG
+756 QHFRPEFLNRISS
-769 IVVFNKLSR
+769 IVVFNKLSH

-790 EIENRFE
+790 EIEERFE

-814 LARYGYSSDMGA
+814 LAKFGYSEDMGA

-831 LIQNEILNKMAL
+831 LIQNEILNRMAM
-843 RILRNEIK
+843 RILKGQIH
-851 DKETVNVVLKVGK
+851 DKETVNVILKHNPNRPEGE
-864 ARGTGHQED
+864 QD
-873 EEEGLEVLPNNE
+873 ELEVLANHDANNDMDV
-885 SSATLNQNADNM
+885 DN
-897 DIDDFDHDEDDDI
+897 DWEDLEDDMND
-910 EGAELD
+910 ATPLD

>member
-12 LTILTLAQKLA
+12 LTIVTLAQKLA

-46 GSVAYLQNLIER
+46 GSVAYLQNLIEKA
-58 GRYDY
+58 RYDY
-63 DVFKRTVNRAL
+63 DNFKRTVNKHL
-74 VRIPQQNPAPSQITP
+74 VRIPQQHPAPPQVTP
-89 SYSLGQVLQDAAKI
+89 SYSTGQVLQEAVKI

-115 HLLFALFNDS
+115 HILFALFTDS
-125 SIQQLFKEAQV
+125 SIKQVFSEAQV
-136 DIEAVKQQALEL
+136 DIEAVKQQALVL
-148 RGNQRIDSKGADTN
+148 RGNQKIDSRGADTN

-179 RAGKLDPVIGREEE
+179 RQGKLDPVIGREEE

-235 PTILQGSKLF
+235 PRILQGSKLF

-272 VEDSKT
+272 IEESKT

-323 SIVEKDGAFERRFQ
+323 AIIEKDGAFERRFQ
-337 KIEVPEPTTRQTVA
+337 KIDVQEPSTRQTVA
-351 ILRGLQPKYEIHHGV
+351 ILRGLQQKYEIHHGV

-376 AQLAKRYLPYRRL
+376 SQLAKRYLPYRRL
-389 PDSAIDLVDI
+389 PDSALDLVDI

-419 RELQLIQVEIKAL
+419 RQLQLIQVEIKAL
-432 ERDED
+432 ERDEEAD
-437 SDSSTKERLK
+437 PTTKERL
-447 QVKQKEASLQ
+447 QQARQKEASLE
-457 EELKPLKHRYEEE
+457 EELKPLVQRYNEE
-470 RHGHEE
+470 REGHEE
-476 LTQAKK
+476 LTKAKK

-488 NKAVDAERRYD
+488 NKAVDAERRAD
-499 NATAADLR
+499 TATAADLR
-507 YFAIPDIKKR
+507 YFAIPDIKKH
-517 IAELEEQVAEEE
+517 IEELEQQVAEEE
-529 RRAGASSMIQNVVD
+529 RIAGSGKMIQNVVD

-555 GIPVKK
+555 GIPVSK

-570 IHMEHELS
+570 IHMERDLS
-578 SQVVGQTEAIRAV
+578 SQVVGQMEAVKAV

-597 ARSGLANPRQ
+597 SRSGLANPRQ

-624 AKKVANFLFNDEDMI
+624 AKKVAGFLFNDENAM

-644 SELSE
+644 SELGE
-649 KHSVSKLLGT
+649 KYSVSKLLGT
-659 TAGYVGFEEGGFL
+659 TAGYVGYDEGGFL
-672 TNQLKQKPYSVL
+672 TNQLQRKPYSVL

-699 LLQMLDDG
+699 MLQMLDDG

-714 KTVDCSNCIII
+714 KTIDCSNSIVI
-725 MTSNLGAEY
+725 MTSNLGATF
-734 INSQPG
+734 ISSQPG
-740 SKVQEA
+740 AKIQES
-746 TKGLVMGVVK
+746 TKELVMGAVR
-756 QHFRPEFLNRISG
+756 QHFRPEFLNRISS
-769 IVVFNKLSR
+769 IVVFNKLSH
-778 KAIHKIVDIRLK
+778 KAINKIVDIRMK
-790 EIENRFE
+790 EIEERFE

-808 PEAKDF
+808 PEAKEF
-814 LARYGYSSDMGA
+814 LAKYGYSEDMGA

-831 LIQNEILNKMAL
+831 LIQNEILNKMAI
-843 RILRNEIK
+843 RILKGQIK
-851 DKETVNVVLKVGK
+851 DKETVNVVLENNG
-864 ARGTGHQED
+864 
-873 EEEGLEVLPNNE
+873 EEGELEVLPNHESNNE
-885 SSATLNQNADNM
+885 DM
-897 DIDDFDHDEDDDI
+897 DIDDVWEDVEDD
-910 EGAELD
+910 LDDANPLD

>member
-1 MNDETQFTERA
+1 MNDESQFTEKA
-12 LTILTLAQKLA
+12 LTILTIAQKLA
-23 QDHQHPQLQPIHLLA
+23 QDHQHPQLQPIHILG
-38 AFIETPED
+38 AFVETPED
-46 GSVAYLQNLIER
+46 GTISYLQNLFDKA
-58 GRYDY
+58 RYDY
-63 DVFKRTVNRAL
+63 DSFRRIVNKNL
-74 VRIPQQNPAPSQITP
+74 VRIPQQHPAPQQITP
-89 SYSLGQVLQDAAKI
+89 SYALGQVLENAAKI
-103 QKQQKDSFIAQD
+103 QQQQKDSFIAQD
-115 HLLFALFNDS
+115 HLLFALFKDS
-125 SIQQLFKEAQV
+125 SIQQVFKEASV
-136 DIEAVKQQALEL
+136 DIESIKQQALQL
-148 RGNQRIDSKGADTN
+148 RGNQKIDSRGADTN

-167 LSKYAIDMTEQA
+167 LNKYAVDMTEQA
-179 RAGKLDPVIGREEE
+179 REGKLDPVIGREEE

-216 IGKTAIIEG
+216 IGKTSIIEG
-225 VAQRIIDDDV
+225 IAARIVDNDV
-235 PTILQGSKLF
+235 PEILKNCKLF

-272 VEDSKT
+272 IEQSKT
-278 LIVLFIDEIHMLM
+278 LIILFIDEIHMLM

-303 PALSRGQLKVIGATT
+303 PALSRGHLKVIGATT

-337 KIEVPEPTTRQTVA
+337 KIEVSEPTIRQTVA

-389 PDSAIDLVDI
+389 PDSALDLVDI
-399 SCAGVAVARDSKP
+399 SCAGVAVARDSRP

-419 RELQLIQVEIKAL
+419 RQLQLLKVEIKAL
-432 ERDED
+432 ERDKDAD
-437 SDSSTKERLK
+437 STTKERL
-447 QVKQKEASLQ
+447 QKVRQMEASLE
-457 EELKPLKHRYEEE
+457 EELEPLRQRYNEEK
-470 RHGHEE
+470 HGHEE
-476 LTQAKK
+476 LTEAKK

-488 NKAVDAERRYD
+488 NKAADAERRYD
-499 NATAADLR
+499 TATAADLR

-517 IAELEEQVAEEE
+517 IADLENKVAEEQE
-529 RRAGASSMIQNVVD
+529 RAGANSMISNVVD
-543 SDTIAETAARLT
+543 SETIAETAARLT

-561 LTESENEKL
+561 LSESENEKL
-570 IHMEHELS
+570 IHMEKELS
-578 SQVVGQTEAIRAV
+578 SEVVGQVEAIKAV

-597 ARSGLANPRQ
+597 SRSGLSNPRQ

-624 AKKVANFLFNDEDMI
+624 AKTIASFLFNDKDMM

-649 KHSVSKLLGT
+649 KYSVSKLLGT
-659 TAGYVGFEEGGFL
+659 TAGYVGYDEGGFL
-672 TNQLKQKPYSVL
+672 TNQLQYKPYSVL

-699 LLQMLDDG
+699 MLQMLDDG

-714 KTVDCSNCIII
+714 KTIDCSNCIII
-725 MTSNLGAEY
+725 MTSNLGAQY
-734 INSQPG
+734 INAQEG
-740 SKVQEA
+740 SKITDE
-746 TKGLVMGVVK
+746 TKNLVMGAVK
-756 QHFRPEFLNRISG
+756 QHFRPEFLNRISS

-790 EIENRFE
+790 EIEQRFE
-797 ENDKHY
+797 ANDKHY
-803 KLNVS
+803 KLDVS

-814 LARYGYSSDMGA
+814 LTKYGYSDDMGA

-831 LIQNEILNKMAL
+831 LIQNEILNRLAM
-843 RILRNEIK
+843 RILKGEVH
-851 DKETVNVVLKVGK
+851 DKETVKVRLVHGK
-864 ARGTGHQED
+864 PRGSGGKEDQE
-873 EEEGLEVLPNNE
+873 ERLEVVPNHE
-885 SSATLNQNADNM
+885 AKTGGQDQNYDY
-897 DIDDFDHDEDDDI
+897 DEDMDVDV
-910 EGAELD
+910 D

>member
-12 LTILTLAQKLA
+12 LTIVTLAQKLA

-46 GSVAYLQNLIER
+46 GSVAYLQNLIEKA
-58 GRYDY
+58 RYDY
-63 DVFKRTVNRAL
+63 DNFKRTVNKHL
-74 VRIPQQNPAPSQITP
+74 VRIPQQHPAPPQVTP
-89 SYSLGQVLQDAAKI
+89 SYSTGQVLQEAVKI

-115 HLLFALFNDS
+115 HILFALFTDS
-125 SIQQLFKEAQV
+125 SIKQVFSEAQV
-136 DIEAVKQQALEL
+136 DIEAVKQQALVL
-148 RGNQRIDSKGADTN
+148 RGNQKIDSRGADTN

-179 RAGKLDPVIGREEE
+179 RQGKLDPVIGREEE

-235 PTILQGSKLF
+235 PRILQGSKLF

-272 VEDSKT
+272 IEESKT

-323 SIVEKDGAFERRFQ
+323 AIIEKDGAFERRFQ
-337 KIEVPEPTTRQTVA
+337 KIDVQEPSTRQTVA
-351 ILRGLQPKYEIHHGV
+351 ILRGLQQKYEIHHGV

-376 AQLAKRYLPYRRL
+376 SQLAKRYLPYRRL
-389 PDSAIDLVDI
+389 PDSALDLVDI

-419 RELQLIQVEIKAL
+419 RQLQLIQVEIKAL
-432 ERDED
+432 ERDEEAD
-437 SDSSTKERLK
+437 PTTKERL
-447 QVKQKEASLQ
+447 QQARQKEASLE
-457 EELKPLKHRYEEE
+457 EELEPLVQRYNEE
-470 RHGHEE
+470 REGHEE
-476 LTQAKK
+476 LTKAKK

-488 NKAVDAERRYD
+488 NKAVDAERRAD
-499 NATAADLR
+499 TATAADLR
-507 YFAIPDIKKR
+507 YFAIPDIKKH
-517 IAELEEQVAEEE
+517 IEELEQQVAEEE
-529 RRAGASSMIQNVVD
+529 RIAGSGKMIQNVVD

-555 GIPVKK
+555 GIPVSK

-570 IHMEHELS
+570 IHMERDLS
-578 SQVVGQTEAIRAV
+578 SQVVGQMEAVKAV

-597 ARSGLANPRQ
+597 SRSGLANPRQ

-624 AKKVANFLFNDEDMI
+624 AKKVAGFLFNDENAM

-644 SELSE
+644 SELGE
-649 KHSVSKLLGT
+649 KYSVSKLLGT
-659 TAGYVGFEEGGFL
+659 TAGYVGYDEGGFL
-672 TNQLKQKPYSVL
+672 TNQLQRKPYSVL

-699 LLQMLDDG
+699 MLQMLDDG

-714 KTVDCSNCIII
+714 KTIDCSNSIVI
-725 MTSNLGAEY
+725 MTSNLGATF
-734 INSQPG
+734 ISSQPG
-740 SKVQEA
+740 AKIQES
-746 TKGLVMGVVK
+746 TKELVMGAVR
-756 QHFRPEFLNRISG
+756 QHFRPEFLNRISS
-769 IVVFNKLSR
+769 IVVFNKLSH
-778 KAIHKIVDIRLK
+778 KAINKIVDIRMK
-790 EIENRFE
+790 EIEERFE

-808 PEAKDF
+808 PEAKEF
-814 LARYGYSSDMGA
+814 LAKYGYSEDMGA

-831 LIQNEILNKMAL
+831 LIQNEILNKMAI
-843 RILRNEIK
+843 RILKGQIK
-851 DKETVNVVLKVGK
+851 DKETVNVVLENNG
-864 ARGTGHQED
+864 D
-873 EEEGLEVLPNNE
+873 EGELEVLPNHESNNE
-885 SSATLNQNADNM
+885 DM
-897 DIDDFDHDEDDDI
+897 DIDDAWEDVDDD
-910 EGAELD
+910 LDDANPLD

>member
-12 LTILTLAQKLA
+12 LTIVTLAQKLA

-46 GSVAYLQNLIER
+46 GSVAYLQNLIEKA
-58 GRYDY
+58 RYDY
-63 DVFKRTVNRAL
+63 DNFKRTVNKHL
-74 VRIPQQNPAPSQITP
+74 VRIPQQHPAPPQVTP
-89 SYSLGQVLQDAAKI
+89 SYSTGQVLQEAVKI

-115 HLLFALFNDS
+115 HILFALFTDS
-125 SIQQLFKEAQV
+125 SIKQVFSEAQV
-136 DIEAVKQQALEL
+136 DIEAVKQQALVL
-148 RGNQRIDSKGADTN
+148 RGNQKIDSRGADTN

-179 RAGKLDPVIGREEE
+179 RQGKLDPVIGREEE

-272 VEDSKT
+272 IEESKT

-323 SIVEKDGAFERRFQ
+323 AIIEKDGAFERRFQ
-337 KIEVPEPTTRQTVA
+337 KIDVQEPSTRQTVA
-351 ILRGLQPKYEIHHGV
+351 ILRGLQQKYEIHHGV

-376 AQLAKRYLPYRRL
+376 SQLAKRYLPYRRL
-389 PDSAIDLVDI
+389 PDSALDLVDI

-419 RELQLIQVEIKAL
+419 RQLQLIQVEIKAL
-432 ERDED
+432 ERDEEAD
-437 SDSSTKERLK
+437 PTTKERL
-447 QVKQKEASLQ
+447 QQARQKEASLE
-457 EELKPLKHRYEEE
+457 EELKPLVQRYNEE
-470 RHGHEE
+470 REGHEE
-476 LTQAKK
+476 LTKAKK
-482 KLDELE
+482 KLEELE
-488 NKAVDAERRYD
+488 NKAVDAERRAD
-499 NATAADLR
+499 TATAADLR
-507 YFAIPDIKKR
+507 YFAIPDIKKH
-517 IAELEEQVAEEE
+517 IEELEQQVAEEE
-529 RRAGASSMIQNVVD
+529 RIAGSGKMIQNVVD

-555 GIPVKK
+555 GIPVSK

-570 IHMEHELS
+570 IHMERDLS
-578 SQVVGQTEAIRAV
+578 SQVVGQMEAVKAV

-597 ARSGLANPRQ
+597 SRSGLANPRQ

-624 AKKVANFLFNDEDMI
+624 AKKVAGFLFNDENAM

-644 SELSE
+644 SELGE
-649 KHSVSKLLGT
+649 KYSVSKLLGT
-659 TAGYVGFEEGGFL
+659 TAGYVGYDEGGFL
-672 TNQLKQKPYSVL
+672 TNQLQRKPYSVL

-699 LLQMLDDG
+699 MLQMLDDG

-714 KTVDCSNCIII
+714 KTIDCSNSIVI
-725 MTSNLGAEY
+725 MTSNLGATF
-734 INSQPG
+734 ISSQPG
-740 SKVQEA
+740 AKIQES
-746 TKGLVMGVVK
+746 TKELVMGAVR
-756 QHFRPEFLNRISG
+756 QHFRPEFLNRISS
-769 IVVFNKLSR
+769 IVVFNKLSH
-778 KAIHKIVDIRLK
+778 KAINKIVDIRMK
-790 EIENRFE
+790 EIEERFE

-808 PEAKDF
+808 PEAKEF
-814 LARYGYSSDMGA
+814 LAKYGYSEDMGA

-831 LIQNEILNKMAL
+831 LIQNEILNKMAIRML
-843 RILRNEIK
+843 KGQIK
-851 DKETVNVVLKVGK
+851 DKETVNVVLENNG
-864 ARGTGHQED
+864 
-873 EEEGLEVLPNNE
+873 EEGELEVLPNHE
-885 SSATLNQNADNM
+885 SNHEDM
-897 DIDDFDHDEDDDI
+897 DIDDAWEDVDDD
-910 EGAELD
+910 LDDANPLD

>member
-1 MNDETQFTERA
+1 MNDESQFTEKA
-12 LTILTLAQKLA
+12 LTILTIAQKLA
-23 QDHQHPQLQPIHLLA
+23 QDHQHPQLQPIHILA
-38 AFIETPED
+38 AFVETPED
-46 GSVAYLQNLIER
+46 GSISYLQNLFDKA
-58 GRYDY
+58 RYDY
-63 DVFKRTVNRAL
+63 DSFRRTVNRNL
-74 VRIPQQNPAPSQITP
+74 VRIPQQHPAPQQITP
-89 SYSLGQVLQDAAKI
+89 SYALGQVLQEAAKI
-103 QKQQKDSFIAQD
+103 QQQQKDSFIAQD
-115 HLLFALFNDS
+115 HLLFALFKDS
-125 SIQQLFKEAQV
+125 SIQQIFKEASV
-136 DIEAVKQQALEL
+136 DIESIKQQALQL
-148 RGNQRIDSKGADTN
+148 RGNQKIDSRGADTN

-167 LSKYAIDMTEQA
+167 LNKYAVDMTEQA
-179 RAGKLDPVIGREEE
+179 RQGKLDPVIGREEE

-216 IGKTAIIEG
+216 IGKTSIIEG
-225 VAQRIIDDDV
+225 IAARIVDNDV
-235 PTILQGSKLF
+235 PEILKNCKLF

-272 VEDSKT
+272 IEQSKT
-278 LIVLFIDEIHMLM
+278 LIILFIDEIHMLM

-303 PALSRGQLKVIGATT
+303 PALSRGHLKVIGATT

-337 KIEVPEPTTRQTVA
+337 KIEVSEPTIRQTVA

-389 PDSAIDLVDI
+389 PDSALDLVDI

-419 RELQLIQVEIKAL
+419 RQLQLLKVEIKAL
-432 ERDED
+432 ERDKDAD
-437 SDSSTKERLK
+437 STTKERLQK
-447 QVKQKEASLQ
+447 ARQKEASLE
-457 EELKPLKHRYEEE
+457 EELEPLRQRYNEEK
-470 RHGHEE
+470 RGHEE
-476 LTQAKK
+476 LTEAKK

-488 NKAVDAERRYD
+488 NKAADADRRYD
-499 NATAADLR
+499 TATAADLR

-517 IAELEEQVAEEE
+517 IADLEKKVAEEQE
-529 RRAGASSMIQNVVD
+529 RAGASSMISNVVD

-570 IHMEHELS
+570 IHMEKELS
-578 SQVVGQTEAIRAV
+578 SEVVGQMEAIKAV

-624 AKKVANFLFNDEDMI
+624 AKTIAGFLFNDKDMM

-649 KHSVSKLLGT
+649 KYSVSKLLGT
-659 TAGYVGFEEGGFL
+659 TAGYVGYEEGGFL
-672 TNQLKQKPYSVL
+672 TNQLQYKPYSVL

-699 LLQMLDDG
+699 MLQMLDDG

-714 KTVDCSNCIII
+714 KTIDCSNCIII
-725 MTSNLGAEY
+725 MTSNLGAQY
-734 INSQPG
+734 INSQQG
-740 SKVQEA
+740 SKITDE
-746 TKGLVMGVVK
+746 TKALVMGAVK
-756 QHFRPEFLNRISG
+756 QHFRPEFLNRISS
-769 IVVFNKLSR
+769 IIVFNKLSR

-790 EIENRFE
+790 EIEQRFE
-797 ENDKHY
+797 ANDKHY
-803 KLNVS
+803 KLDVS

-814 LARYGYSSDMGA
+814 LAKYGYSDDMGA

-831 LIQNEILNKMAL
+831 LIQNEILNKLAM
-843 RILRNEIK
+843 RILKGEIR
-851 DKETVNVVLKVGK
+851 DKETVKVKLIHGK
-864 ARGTGHQED
+864 PRGTSEKED
-873 EEEGLEVLPNNE
+873 EEERLDVVPNHKAKT
-885 SSATLNQNADNM
+885 SSEPDELS
-897 DIDDFDHDEDDDI
+897 DDYDEDMDVD
-910 EGAELD
+910 LD

>member
-1 MNDETQFTERA
+1 MNDESQFTEKA
-12 LTILTLAQKLA
+12 LTILTIAQKLA
-23 QDHQHPQLQPIHLLA
+23 QDHQHPQLQPIHILG
-38 AFIETPED
+38 AFVETPED
-46 GSVAYLQNLIER
+46 GTISYLQNLFDKA
-58 GRYDY
+58 RYDY
-63 DVFKRTVNRAL
+63 DSFRRIVNKNL
-74 VRIPQQNPAPSQITP
+74 VRIPQQHPAPQQITP
-89 SYSLGQVLQDAAKI
+89 SYALGQVLENAAKI
-103 QKQQKDSFIAQD
+103 QQQQKDSFIAQD
-115 HLLFALFNDS
+115 HLLFALFKDS
-125 SIQQLFKEAQV
+125 SIQQVFKEASV
-136 DIEAVKQQALEL
+136 DIESIKQQALQL
-148 RGNQRIDSKGADTN
+148 RGNQKIDSRGADTN

-167 LSKYAIDMTEQA
+167 LNKYAVDMTEQA
-179 RAGKLDPVIGREEE
+179 REGKLDPVIGREEE

-216 IGKTAIIEG
+216 IGKTSIIEG
-225 VAQRIIDDDV
+225 IAARIVDNDV
-235 PTILQGSKLF
+235 PEILKNCKLF

-272 VEDSKT
+272 IEQSKT
-278 LIVLFIDEIHMLM
+278 LIILFIDEIHMLM

-303 PALSRGQLKVIGATT
+303 PALSRGHLKVIGATT

-337 KIEVPEPTTRQTVA
+337 KIEVSEPTIRQTVA

-389 PDSAIDLVDI
+389 PDSALDLVDI
-399 SCAGVAVARDSKP
+399 SCAGVAVARDSRP

-419 RELQLIQVEIKAL
+419 RQLQLLKVEIKAL
-432 ERDED
+432 ERDKDAD
-437 SDSSTKERLK
+437 STTKERL
-447 QVKQKEASLQ
+447 QKVRQMEASLE
-457 EELKPLKHRYEEE
+457 EELEPLRQRYNEEK
-470 RHGHEE
+470 HGHEE
-476 LTQAKK
+476 LTEAKK

-488 NKAVDAERRYD
+488 NKAADAERRYD
-499 NATAADLR
+499 TATAADLR

-517 IAELEEQVAEEE
+517 IADLENKVAEEQE
-529 RRAGASSMIQNVVD
+529 RAGANSMISNVVD
-543 SDTIAETAARLT
+543 SETIAETAARLT

-561 LTESENEKL
+561 LSESENEKL
-570 IHMEHELS
+570 IHMEKDLS
-578 SQVVGQTEAIRAV
+578 SEVVGQVEAIKAV

-597 ARSGLANPRQ
+597 SRSGLSNPRQ

-624 AKKVANFLFNDEDMI
+624 AKTIASFLFNDKDMM

-649 KHSVSKLLGT
+649 KYSVSKLLGT
-659 TAGYVGFEEGGFL
+659 TAGYVGYDEGGFL
-672 TNQLKQKPYSVL
+672 TNQLQYKPYSVL

-699 LLQMLDDG
+699 MLQMLDDG

-714 KTVDCSNCIII
+714 KTIDCSNCIII
-725 MTSNLGAEY
+725 MTSNLGAQY
-734 INSQPG
+734 INAQEG
-740 SKVQEA
+740 SKITDE
-746 TKGLVMGVVK
+746 TKNLVMGAVK
-756 QHFRPEFLNRISG
+756 QHFRPEFLNRISS

-790 EIENRFE
+790 EIEQRFE
-797 ENDKHY
+797 ANDKHY
-803 KLNVS
+803 KLDVS

-814 LARYGYSSDMGA
+814 LTKYGYSDDMGA

-831 LIQNEILNKMAL
+831 LIQNEILNRLAM
-843 RILRNEIK
+843 RILKGEIH
-851 DKETVNVVLKVGK
+851 DKETVKVRLVHGK
-864 ARGTGHQED
+864 PRGSGGKEDQE
-873 EEEGLEVLPNNE
+873 ERLEVVPNHE
-885 SSATLNQNADNM
+885 AKTGGQDQNYDY
-897 DIDDFDHDEDDDI
+897 DEDMDVDV
-910 EGAELD
+910 D